1 KIYTT
6 VSPEAAFDFSFLDQH
21 VQDQYENEIRSSNVM
36 SMFSFLTLFI
46 ACLGLLGLAA
56 YTTEARSKEI
66 GIRKVLGA
74 SVPSI
79 IHLLSSNY
87 IKLILLA
94 FLIAGPIAYYLF
106 SHWLNDFVY
115 HIEMPWWAYL
125 IAIISVALVAFITI
139 GFQTFK
145 AALLNPV
152 NSLRDE

>member
-1 KIYTT
+1 
-6 VSPEAAFDFSFLDQH
+6 
-21 VQDQYENEIRSSNVM
+21 M
-36 SMFSFLTLFI
+36 
-46 ACLGLLGLAA
+46 GLAA

-74 SVPSI
+74 SSTNI
-79 IHLLSSNY
+79 IHLLSANY
-87 IKLILLA
+87 IKLICIA

-106 SHWLNDFVY
+106 SSWLNDFVY
-115 HIEMPWWAYL
+115 RIEMPWWAYV
-125 IAIISVALVAFITI
+125 VATLTVTLVAFITI

>member
-1 KIYTT
+1 MT
-6 VSPEAAFDFSFLDQH
+6 L
-21 VQDQYENEIRSSNVM
+21 
-36 SMFSFLTLFI
+36 FSFLTLFI

-56 YTTEARSKEI
+56 YTAESKSKEI

-74 SVPSI
+74 SVSSI
-79 IHLLSSNY
+79 IHLLSANY
-87 IKLILLA
+87 IKLICIA

-106 SHWLNDFVY
+106 NSWLNDFVY
-115 HIEMPWWAYL
+115 HIDMPWWAYV
-125 IAIISVALVAFITI
+125 VAVLTVTIVAFITI